1 MGFRLGALILILI
14 FLMSLPAYGQAS
26 AQPQVE
32 TLASGLKHPT
42 GIAVAS
48 DGKVYFSEF
57 GVEGR
62 LSVYLP
68 EKQIIEAAIS
78 RLVSPAA
85 VALAPNGI
93 VYVAESAGGRLWSY
107 NPETGESKI
116 VAEAIQGIWGVAV
129 SRDGTIYLSIKG
141 IPSQE
146 NPEGGK
152 ILKFNLE
159 GGNTETLVSG
169 LYVPYGLDVASN
181 GDVYFVELGTLS
193 EVRGTLKV
201 LRAATGQ
208 VETLLE
214 GLAWPYDVAA
224 AEDGTVYF
232 TVKAGK
238 IYAFKEAGEPELLA
252 EGFKRL
258 YGVALDPQGEN
269 LYFTEFGSPVSRD
282 GGDGTLRRIILKG
295 VPGVTETP
303 TATQTVTTTVT
314 KTITKTVTATV
325 TVTPSLSETVEDL
338 KGVVEALAGSL
349 QTISLMVWVT
359 LAVSMVA
366 VAAAVIALLLTLKFP
381 RAGLKRRRQT

>member
-1 MGFRLGALILILI
+1 MGYRLGGLILIM
-14 FLMSLPAYGQAS
+14 FLASFPAYGYAS

-42 GIAVAS
+42 GIAVAP

-57 GVEGR
+57 GIEGH

-68 EKQIIEAAIS
+68 EKQIIEVAVS
-78 RLVSPAA
+78 RLVSPAG
-85 VALAPNGI
+85 VALAPDGT
-93 VYVAESAGGRLWSY
+93 VYVVESAEGRLWSY
-107 NPETGESKI
+107 NPKTGESKI
-116 VAEAIQGIWGVAV
+116 VVEAVQGIWGVAV
-129 SRDGTIYLSIKG
+129 SQDGTIYLSIKG
-141 IPSQE
+141 IPSQG

-169 LYVPYGLDVASN
+169 LYIPYGLDVASN
-181 GDVYFVELGTLS
+181 GDVYFVEFGTLS

-214 GLAWPYDVAA
+214 GLAWPYDVAV

-282 GGDGTLRRIILKG
+282 GGDGTLRCIILKG
-295 VPGVTETP
+295 VPGMTETP
-303 TATQTVTTTVT
+303 TATQTVTATV
-314 KTITKTVTATV
+314 TKTVTATV

-359 LAVSMVA
+359 LAVSMIA
-366 VAAAVIALLLTLKFP
+366 VAAAVIALFLTVRFSRFSLK
-381 RAGLKRRRQT
+381 KKK

>member
-1 MGFRLGALILILI
+1 MGYRLGGLILIM
-14 FLMSLPAYGQAS
+14 FLASFPAYGYAS

-42 GIAVAS
+42 GIAVAP

-57 GVEGR
+57 GVEGH

-68 EKQIIEAAIS
+68 EKQIIEVAVS
-78 RLVSPAA
+78 KLVSPAG
-85 VALAPNGI
+85 VALAPDGT
-93 VYVAESAGGRLWSY
+93 VYVVESAEGRLWSY
-107 NPETGESKI
+107 NPKTGESKI
-116 VAEAIQGIWGVAV
+116 VVEAVQGIWGVAV
-129 SRDGTIYLSIKG
+129 SQDGTIYLSIKG

-159 GGNTETLVSG
+159 SGDTETLVSG

-181 GDVYFVELGTLS
+181 GDIYFVEFGTLS

-258 YGVALDPQGEN
+258 YGIALDPQGEN

-303 TATQTVTTTVT
+303 TATQTVTATVT

-338 KGVVEALAGSL
+338 KGVVEALA
-349 QTISLMVWVT
+349 
-359 LAVSMVA
+359 
-366 VAAAVIALLLTLKFP
+366 VIALLLTLRFP
-381 RAGLKRRRQT
+381 RAGLKRQRQTQT